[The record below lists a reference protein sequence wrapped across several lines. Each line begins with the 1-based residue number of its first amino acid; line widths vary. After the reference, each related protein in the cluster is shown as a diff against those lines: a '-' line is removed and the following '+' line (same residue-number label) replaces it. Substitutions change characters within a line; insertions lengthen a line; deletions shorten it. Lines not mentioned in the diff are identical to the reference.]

1 MSIHEPTF
9 SAITQTR
16 AYDPTIRS
24 ANRHYGQRKLALDEI
39 DFLTRVCNVDNN
51 DHVYV
56 IYAGAAPG
64 VKTAYVASL
73 FPRVRLLMI
82 DPADFDIKP
91 HANVSTYA
99 CAVDE
104 LTLDI
109 ITQHNITCVQ
119 TFMNPRMIAKIRALM
134 LPCLYFISDVRTACY
149 HDDPEDS
156 DICYNMAQQ
165 YNWIRALEPALSILK
180 FRHPFYN
187 QSTRE
192 FQRETNSILM
202 QSELKP
208 AREDGLDII
217 ANYRA
222 DKLVFFD
229 GELVLQAWAPNTS
242 AETRLITDGKKLRI
256 WGSHL
261 VYEGKMFY
269 YNTSIRRGVEFDTKP
284 VAGMCNCADCALEK
298 SIWEK
303 YSPDGD
309 IQKCVDDLSIM
320 CDRKPHA

>member
-1 MSIHEPTF
+1 MSACHEPTF
-9 SAITQTR
+9 DAITQTR
-16 AYDPTIRS
+16 TYDPSIRS

-39 DFLTRVCNVDNN
+39 DFLTRVCNVNAGI
-51 DHVYV
+51 VYV
-56 IYAGAAPG
+56 VYAGAAPG

-91 HANVSTYA
+91 HAGVST
-99 CAVDE
+99 CMCTIDE
-104 LTLDI
+104 LNLDTI
-109 ITQHNITCVQ
+109 NQHNITCVQ
-119 TFMNPRMIAKIRALM
+119 TFMNTRMIAKIRALA

-202 QSELKP
+202 QSEFKP

-217 ANYRA
+217 ANYHA

-242 AETRLITDGKKLRI
+242 AETRLITDGKKLRD

-261 VYEGKMFY
+261 VYEGKMFF

-284 VAGMCNCADCALEK
+284 VTGMCNCGDCALEK
-298 SIWEK
+298 GIWER
-303 YSPDGD
+303 YGGD
-309 IQKCVDDLSIM
+309 MQSNVDNLSVM